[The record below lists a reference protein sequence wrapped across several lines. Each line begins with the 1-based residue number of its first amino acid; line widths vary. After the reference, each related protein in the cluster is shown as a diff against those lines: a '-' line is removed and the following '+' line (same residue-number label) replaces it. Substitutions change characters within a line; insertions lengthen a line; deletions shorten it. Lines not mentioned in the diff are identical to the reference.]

1 MKIKLENALSE
12 SDELRQVL
20 IYREKKEMK
29 E

>member
-12 SDELRQVL
+12 SDKNRQVL